1 MMGRFFQ
8 PNSLRLSFAILSA
21 LAVLY
26 LISSSIYTWHY
37 PKLELQPNLTTED
50 PQPIPIPINNEPPA
64 TVPPKSSIL
73 LVTAMF
79 PISKSKHS
87 KKEYDT
93 WVKRFLGP
101 ITTDIYV
108 YTTPVLEEHV
118 RKYRGNNL
126 TITINTTY
134 ASPFDIPPLNGTEEK
149 YKKMQKKD
157 RQRKVHST
165 ALYAFLNA
173 KPFFVHDALQN
184 LAREGKAYEYAFWN
198 DRGSFREEHRYRD
211 WPSVDRVREVWE
223 EGERVTGTGKED
235 LMFFPIVGVPGSTMV
250 FWNENLGPIDNEIS
264 EGSFFGGTPKAIE
277 WWARTYYTYHNH
289 YLSLDVFVGNDHSL
303 INALLLLFPSRF
315 ITVYPSDPSAPAHL
329 ALVRKPGQAPLGL
342 CGAERFYYQ
351 FWLAGG
357 GSRRR
362 RGMCG
367 CAGRGGGCGG
377 GGGRMG

>member
-1 MMGRFFQ
+1 MGRFFQ
-8 PNSLRLSFAILSA
+8 PNSLRLSFAILTS

-26 LISSSIYTWHY
+26 LITSSIYTWHF
-37 PKLELQPNLTTED
+37 PKLELLPKLTTED
-50 PQPIPIPINNEPPA
+50 PQTIPIPIPITNEPPA
-64 TVPPKSSIL
+64 PEPPKSSIL

-79 PISKSKHS
+79 PIPKSKHS

-101 ITTDIYV
+101 ITTDIYM
-108 YTTPVLEEHV
+108 YTTPALEEHV

-173 KPFFVHDALQN
+173 KPFFVHDALRN
-184 LAREGKAYEYAFWN
+184 LEREGKVYEYAFWN
-198 DRGSFREEHRYRD
+198 DRGAFREEHRYRD
-211 WPSVDRVREVWE
+211 WPSVDRVRAVWD
-223 EGERVTGTGKED
+223 EGEMVTGTGKED

-250 FWNENLGPIDNEIS
+250 FWNENLGPIDNEVS

-289 YLSLDVFVGNDHSL
+289 YLSLDVFVGKDHSL

-315 ITVYPSDPSAPAHL
+315 ITVYPSDASAPAHL
-329 ALVRKPGQAPLGL
+329 ALARKPGQAPLGL

-357 GSRRR
+357 GSRRM

-367 CAGRGGGCGG
+367 
-377 GGGRMG
+377 